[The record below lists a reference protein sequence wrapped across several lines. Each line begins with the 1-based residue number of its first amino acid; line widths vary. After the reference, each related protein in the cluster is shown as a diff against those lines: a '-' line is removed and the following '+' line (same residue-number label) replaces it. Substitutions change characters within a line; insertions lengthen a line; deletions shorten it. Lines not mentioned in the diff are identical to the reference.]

1 MFLDAR
7 GSCVYAFDFGEAHME
22 PDNGNEF
29 KVKGEE
35 LLRKVKDVVHEGNV
49 RRIIIKDDKGTPYL
63 EIPLTFGVVGA
74 LIAPVLAA
82 VGALAALAANFTV
95 EIVRKDGDAK

>member
-1 MFLDAR
+1 
-7 GSCVYAFDFGEAHME
+7 ME
-22 PDNGNEF
+22 PDKGNEF

-35 LLRKVKDVVHEGNV
+35 LLRKVKDTIHEGNV
-49 RRIIIKDDKGTPYL
+49 RRIIIKDEKGTPYM
-63 EIPLTFGVVGA
+63 EIPLTLGVVGA

-95 EIVRKDGDAK
+95 EIVRKDGEAK